1 MSTAEAASAQEQL
14 AEWLVRLETASIAGV
29 CEPGMR
35 MALESARSVA
45 KAMSFEF
52 DDAGLRL
59 PCPVVVVGGT
69 NGKGSTCAFID
80 AMATQAGYRTAV
92 YTSPHLLRFEE
103 RLRILGQD
111 SEAADWVAAFEVVA
125 QATEGA
131 GVSLTYF
138 EWVTLAA
145 FEMTRHQL
153 LDLAVFEIGM
163 GGRLDAVN
171 LLSNDVAVLTSI
183 DIDHQAFLGGTREE
197 IGWEKAHIA
206 RSGRPLI
213 VGDPVPPSSVAEVAK
228 SIGADLWQLGADF
241 NYQGDRQQWG
251 WTGRGLRRHAMAY
264 PALRGVNQLLNA
276 SAALAALAALQARL
290 PVNQGAVMAGLSLVS
305 LPWRFQVLPG
315 QPAVVLDVGHNPHA
329 AGVLASNLD
338 QMGFFPRTFAVLGML
353 ADKDAEGVFLALLS
367 RVDAWF
373 LASLEKDVA
382 GSRAQAA
389 ASLAERLVPL
399 LTRVQAL
406 RARDG
411 LPAVEVH
418 CHADPVAA
426 MQAAA
431 RLADPGDRLVVFGSF
446 ITVSAVWPVAQLI
459 GQAPHAPRE
468 PDAS

>member
-145 FEMTRHQL
+145 FEVTRHQS

-183 DIDHQAFLGGTREE
+183 D
-197 IGWEKAHIA
+197 
-206 RSGRPLI
+206 
-213 VGDPVPPSSVAEVAK
+213 
-228 SIGADLWQLGADF
+228 
-241 NYQGDRQQWG
+241 
-251 WTGRGLRRHAMAY
+251 
-264 PALRGVNQLLNA
+264 
-276 SAALAALAALQARL
+276 
-290 PVNQGAVMAGLSLVS
+290 
-305 LPWRFQVLPG
+305 
-315 QPAVVLDVGHNPHA
+315 
-329 AGVLASNLD
+329 
-338 QMGFFPRTFAVLGML
+338 
-353 ADKDAEGVFLALLS
+353 
-367 RVDAWF
+367 
-373 LASLEKDVA
+373 
-382 GSRAQAA
+382 
-389 ASLAERLVPL
+389 
-399 LTRVQAL
+399 
-406 RARDG
+406 
-411 LPAVEVH
+411 
-418 CHADPVAA
+418 
-426 MQAAA
+426 
-431 RLADPGDRLVVFGSF
+431 
-446 ITVSAVWPVAQLI
+446 
-459 GQAPHAPRE
+459 
-468 PDAS
+468 